1 MFHIAAGNRGGIFF
15 LLLKT
20 GKYGQDYHVLFN
32 NREIRDVI
40 TYTCTCIH
48 VYTCTCSSVE
58 VQIDLSLPLSN
69 REIQEEF
76 PCPV

>member
-15 LLLKT
+15 FLLET
-20 GKYGQDYHVLFN
+20 GKYGQDFHVLFN

-40 TYTCTCIH
+40 TYTF
-48 VYTCTCSSVE
+48 SSVE
-58 VQIDLSLPLSN
+58 VQIDFSLPLSN